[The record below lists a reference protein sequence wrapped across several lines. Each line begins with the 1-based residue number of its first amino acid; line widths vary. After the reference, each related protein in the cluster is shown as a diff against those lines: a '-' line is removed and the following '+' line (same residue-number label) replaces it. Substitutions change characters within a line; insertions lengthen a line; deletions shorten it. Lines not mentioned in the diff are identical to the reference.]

1 MVALF
6 DLLYEFIK
14 RIAGTIYYD
23 KEFIVERLAD
33 DGLRLELDEVEPYI
47 TRRQA
52 DTERRTACRNI
63 RIPKIPPDQHR
74 CVGCRPARILRRG
87 TRCIAKRAVQRRTR
101 RKRHRTCHLVKYRAG
116 STTSIG
122 R

>member
-6 DLLYEFIK
+6 DLLDEFIK

-33 DGLRLELDEVEPYI
+33 DGLRLELDEV
-47 TRRQA
+47 
-52 DTERRTACRNI
+52 DT
-63 RIPKIPPDQHR
+63 
-74 CVGCRPARILRRG
+74 
-87 TRCIAKRAVQRRTR
+87 
-101 RKRHRTCHLVKYRAG
+101 RAG
-116 STTSIG
+116 EHLQHLYERTWLMAGSDHE